1 MYRLRVKKH
10 LILFRSN
17 YRLICC
23 GQNIIFAL
31 LIGFLP
37 WIRLP
42 RKRNDALKGD
52 FFCFPSAFEES
63 SRQPMYRNRRQHQK
77 CNASTPTKP
86 ILHEK
91 CNYHGKDE
99 YSHVLFYGAL
109 IFPIAILSI
118 IWYNI
123 SVKLVAKT
131 DNNPQTMCKT
141 VIVAELF
148 SLGCEEPVWDYQA
161 YAWRT

>member
-1 MYRLRVKKH
+1 MNPLAPETEWRTQ
-10 LILFRSN
+10 
-17 YRLICC
+17 
-23 GQNIIFAL
+23 G
-31 LIGFLP
+31 
-37 WIRLP
+37 W
-42 RKRNDALKGD
+42 

-99 YSHVLFYGAL
+99 YSHVFYGAL

-141 VIVAELF
+141 ELLLSCSHLGVRSLCETIKHMHGAHRCGEMLPQYLCALFCSF
-148 SLGCEEPVWDYQA
+148 SKKLNDITTMPGNNCQ
-161 YAWRT
+161 

>member
-1 MYRLRVKKH
+1 MTDSSVAVRMLYL
-10 LILFRSN
+10 LFGRP
-17 YRLICC
+17 
-23 GQNIIFAL
+23 F
-31 LIGFLP
+31 
-37 WIRLP
+37 P
-42 RKRNDALKGD
+42 RNPLAPETELCTQGWS
-52 FFCFPSAFEES
+52 FSFSADQEPPPP
-63 SRQPMYRNRRQHQK
+63 PMYQSLEQLLK

-99 YSHVLFYGAL
+99 YSHVFYGAL

-161 YAWRT
+161 YAWCT